1 MAMWEEVIFILWMK
15 GGMKKEMVDSKRGC
29 IFLPHGNKGSHKL
42 QTPTKQVES
51 NVQLLINLSANT
63 MPHQLKGIRNCKYDV
78 RWLLVDMWRSLQKQS
93 DQVSDNV

>member
-1 MAMWEEVIFILWMK
+1 
-15 GGMKKEMVDSKRGC
+15 
-29 IFLPHGNKGSHKL
+29 
-42 QTPTKQVES
+42 
-51 NVQLLINLSANT
+51 LLINLSANT